1 MTERKAK
8 AKAEAKAKRMAFD
21 VIVLGLGAMGS
32 AAAYHL
38 ASRGVRVLG
47 IEQFAPAHDLGSSH
61 GGSRIIRQAYFESP
75 DYIPLVL
82 RAYELWRRLERDAAL
97 PGPQKQGT
105 LRQAQGRLGGTRLLY
120 ETGGMTLGSPHGEL
134 VSRTIAAAQEHAIPI
149 EVLEGAE
156 IAKRFAAVR
165 PLAGDVAVVEPHAGY
180 LLPEECIR
188 AHLKMA
194 ERAGA
199 ELHFEEK
206 VIAWETSERGV
217 EVRTSQASYSAG
229 HVVIAAGPWAQSAL
243 AEAFPLR
250 VTRQVMAWIQPR
262 GGVADFVPEKFPV
275 WLAEDPE
282 GGAPAYGFP
291 AIDGAGGGVKA
302 AIHGSD
308 VVCTPE
314 TVDREIHD
322 ADLRRIVE
330 RVRVRMPGLDGDVVR
345 AKTCMYTMT
354 PDENFVIGAHP
365 GVGNCT
371 VACGFSGHGF
381 KFATV
386 VGEVLA
392 DLAMRG
398 ETKLPVG
405 IFDTRRF
412 ERQGIVSRE

>member
-1 MTERKAK
+1 MT
-8 AKAEAKAKRMAFD
+8 FD

-38 ASRGVRVLG
+38 AARGVRVLG
-47 IEQFAPAHDLGSSH
+47 IEQFTSPHDLGSSH

-82 RAYELWRRLERDAAL
+82 RAYELWRKLEVDSASL
-97 PGPQKQGT
+97 PGPQMRGT
-105 LRQAQGRLGGTRLLY
+105 WGTPRLLHI
-120 ETGGMTLGSPHGEL
+120 TGGMTLGPRGGEM
-134 VSRTIAAAQEHAIPI
+134 VRRTMAAAREHSIPF

-156 IAKRFAAVR
+156 IARRFPAVR

-194 ERAGA
+194 EKAGA

-206 VIAWETSERGV
+206 VLSWEASDRGA
-217 EVRTSQASYSAG
+217 EVRTSRGRYEAG

-243 AEAFPLR
+243 AEVFPLK

-262 GGVADFVPEKFPV
+262 GGVGDFVPERFPV

-282 GGAPAYGFP
+282 GGRVTYGFP
-291 AIDGAGGGVKA
+291 AIDGEAGGVKA

-308 VVCTPE
+308 IACTPE
-314 TVDREIHD
+314 TVDRAIHD
-322 ADLRRIVE
+322 ADVARIVE
-330 RVRVRMPGLDGDVVR
+330 RVKVRMPALEGDVLR

-365 GVGNCT
+365 AMANCT

-381 KFATV
+381 KFASV
-386 VGEVLA
+386 VGEVIA
-392 DLAMRG
+392 DLATVG
-398 ETKLPVG
+398 ASSQPIG
-405 IFDTRRF
+405 IFSPSRF
-412 ERQGIVSRE
+412 S

>member
-1 MTERKAK
+1 MLGTMTY
-8 AKAEAKAKRMAFD
+8 D

-38 ASRGVRVLG
+38 AARGARVLG
-47 IEQFAPAHDLGSSH
+47 IEQFASPHDLGSSH

-82 RAYELWRRLERDAAL
+82 RAYELWRKLEADAGVRLMRI
-97 PGPQKQGT
+97 
-105 LRQAQGRLGGTRLLY
+105 
-120 ETGGMTLGSPHGEL
+120 TGGMTLGSAQGEL
-134 VSRTIAAAQEHAIPI
+134 VSRTIAAAREHAIPF

-194 ERAGA
+194 ERVGA

-206 VIAWETSERGV
+206 VIAWSGSGRGV
-217 EVRTSQASYSAG
+217 EVRTDRATYSTG
-229 HVVIAAGPWAQSAL
+229 HVVIAAGPWANEAL
-243 AEAFPLR
+243 VSVFPLR

-262 GGVADFVPEKFPV
+262 GGVRDFLPERFPV

-282 GGAPAYGFP
+282 GGAVTYGFP
-291 AIDGAGGGVKA
+291 AIDGADGGVKA

-314 TVDREIHD
+314 TIDREIHA
-322 ADLRRIVE
+322 ADLKRIVE
-330 RVRVRMPGLDGDVVR
+330 RVRVRMPALDGEVLR

-354 PDENFVIGAHP
+354 PDENFVIGRHP
-365 GVGNCT
+365 GVSNCT

-381 KFATV
+381 KFASV
-386 VGEVLA
+386 VGEVLS
-392 DLAMRG
+392 DLAMKG
-398 ETKLPVG
+398 ETKLLVG
-405 IFDTRRF
+405 IFDPGRF
-412 ERQGIVSRE
+412 EDSD

>member
-1 MTERKAK
+1 MT
-8 AKAEAKAKRMAFD
+8 FD

-38 ASRGVRVLG
+38 AARGVRVLG
-47 IEQFAPAHDLGSSH
+47 IEQFTSPHDLGSSH

-82 RAYELWRRLERDAAL
+82 RAYELWRKLEADA
-97 PGPQKQGT
+97 GV
-105 LRQAQGRLGGTRLLY
+105 RLLHI
-120 ETGGMTLGSPHGEL
+120 TGGMTLGGPQGEM
-134 VSRTIAAAQEHAIPI
+134 VRRTMAAAREHSIPF
-149 EVLEGAE
+149 EVFEGAE
-156 IAKRFAAVR
+156 IARRFPAVT

-194 ERAGA
+194 EKAGA
-199 ELHFEEK
+199 ELRFEEK
-206 VIAWETSERGV
+206 VLRWRASERGA
-217 EVRTSQASYSAG
+217 EVRTSRGAYEAG

-243 AEAFPLR
+243 AELFALR
-250 VTRQVMAWIQPR
+250 VTRQVMAWISPR
-262 GGVADFVPEKFPV
+262 GGVSDFVPERFPV

-291 AIDGAGGGVKA
+291 ATDGEAGGVKA

-308 VVCTPE
+308 VVCAPE
-314 TVDREIHD
+314 TVDRAIHD
-322 ADLRRIVE
+322 QDLTRIVE
-330 RVRVRMPGLDGDVVR
+330 RVKVRMPALAGEVLR

-365 GVGNCT
+365 AMANCT

-381 KFATV
+381 KFASV
-386 VGEVLA
+386 VGEVIA
-392 DLAMRG
+392 DLAMMGRT
-398 ETKLPVG
+398 ELPVG
-405 IFDTRRF
+405 IFDPGRF
-412 ERQGIVSRE
+412 FKGRDQGLGVRD

>member
-1 MTERKAK
+1 MTA
-8 AKAEAKAKRMAFD
+8 D

-38 ASRGVRVLG
+38 AARGVRVLG
-47 IEQFAPAHDLGSSH
+47 IEQFTSPHDLGSSH

-82 RAYELWRRLERDAAL
+82 RAYELWRKLEADA
-97 PGPQKQGT
+97 GV
-105 LRQAQGRLGGTRLLY
+105 RLLHI
-120 ETGGMTLGSPHGEL
+120 TGGMTLGGPQSEI
-134 VSRTIAAAQEHAIPI
+134 VRRTMAAAREHSIPF

-156 IAKRFAAVR
+156 IARRFAAVR

-206 VIAWETSERGV
+206 VLSWKTGSNGV
-217 EVRTSQASYSAG
+217 QVRTDRGIYEAG
-229 HVVIAAGPWAQSAL
+229 HVVIAAGPWANEAL
-243 AEAFPLR
+243 AEVFPLR

-262 GGVADFVPEKFPV
+262 GGVRDFVPERFPV

-282 GGAPAYGFP
+282 GGRITYGFP
-291 AIDGAGGGVKA
+291 AIDGEAGGVKA

-308 VVCTPE
+308 AGCTSE
-314 TVDREIHD
+314 TVDRAIHA
-322 ADLRRIVE
+322 ADLARIVE
-330 RVRVRMPGLDGDVVR
+330 RVKVRMPALEGEVLR

-365 GVGNCT
+365 AMANCT

-381 KFATV
+381 KFASV
-386 VGEVLA
+386 MGEVIA
-392 DLAMRG
+392 DLAMMGRT
-398 ETKLPVG
+398 ELPVG
-405 IFDTRRF
+405 IFDPGRF
-412 ERQGIVSRE
+412 GKAGNRD

>member
-1 MTERKAK
+1 MRSRVNARLFVFAGADAWRSGMLGTMT
-8 AKAEAKAKRMAFD
+8 FD

-38 ASRGVRVLG
+38 AARGVRVLG
-47 IEQFAPAHDLGSSH
+47 IEQYGPAHDLGSSH

-82 RAYELWRRLERDAAL
+82 RAYELWRELEHDSAV
-97 PGPQKQGT
+97 PGPQE
-105 LRQAQGRLGGTRLLY
+105 RGTRGTRRLLHV
-120 ETGGMTLGSPHGEL
+120 TGGMTLGPAQGEL
-134 VSRTIAAAQEHAIPI
+134 VSRTIAAAQEHAIPF

-156 IAKRFAAVR
+156 IAKRFPAVR
-165 PLAGDVAVVEPHAGY
+165 PLGGDVAVVEPHAGY

-199 ELHFEEK
+199 ELHFEER
-206 VIAWETSERGV
+206 VLSWEASACGV
-217 EVRTSQASYSAG
+217 EVRTSLGAYSAG

-243 AEAFPLR
+243 ANVFPLR

-262 GGVADFVPEKFPV
+262 GCVVDFMPERFPV
-275 WLAEDPE
+275 WLAEDPD
-282 GGAPAYGFP
+282 GGAPSYGFP
-291 AIDGAGGGVKA
+291 AIDGDAGGVKA
-302 AIHGSD
+302 AIHGSE

-314 TVDREIHD
+314 TVDRVIHD
-322 ADLRRIVE
+322 GDVKRIVE
-330 RVRVRMPGLDGDVVR
+330 RVRVRMPALDGAVLR

-365 GVGNCT
+365 GVPHCT

-381 KFATV
+381 KFAPV

-392 DLAMRG
+392 DLAVRG
-398 ETKLPVG
+398 TTRLPIG
-405 IFDTRRF
+405 IFDPGRF
-412 ERQGIVSRE
+412 S

>member
-1 MTERKAK
+1 
-8 AKAEAKAKRMAFD
+8 MAD

-38 ASRGVRVLG
+38 AARGVRVLG
-47 IEQFAPAHDLGSSH
+47 IEQFTSPHDLGSSH

-82 RAYELWRRLERDAAL
+82 RAYELWRKLEVDS
-97 PGPQKQGT
+97 
-105 LRQAQGRLGGTRLLY
+105 GTRLLHI
-120 ETGGMTLGSPHGEL
+120 TGGMTLGRAGGEI
-134 VSRTIAAAQEHAIPI
+134 VSRTMAAAREHSIPF

-156 IAKRFAAVR
+156 IARRFPAVR
-165 PLAGDVAVVEPHAGY
+165 ALDGDVAVVEPHAGY

-194 ERAGA
+194 EEAGA
-199 ELHFEEK
+199 ELRFEERVEGWK
-206 VIAWETSERGV
+206 AVSGGV
-217 EVRTSQASYSAG
+217 EVRTSRGTYEAR

-243 AEAFPLR
+243 AEVFPLR

-262 GGVADFVPEKFPV
+262 GGVGDFVPERFPV

-291 AIDGAGGGVKA
+291 AIDGEDGGVKA

-308 VVCTPE
+308 IVCTPE
-314 TVDREIHD
+314 TVDRAIHD
-322 ADLRRIVE
+322 ADLKRIVE
-330 RVRVRMPGLDGDVVR
+330 RVKVRMPALEGDVLR

-365 GVGNCT
+365 SVPNCT

-381 KFATV
+381 KFASV
-386 VGEVLA
+386 VGEVIA
-392 DLAMRG
+392 DLAMMGRT
-398 ETKLPVG
+398 ELPVG
-405 IFDTRRF
+405 IFDPGRF
-412 ERQGIVSRE
+412 LKAGIRG